1 MITKTFVTFKNYIC
15 IRYISSK
22 KNVEKKKKKKKTVGK
37 KNCGEEKAL
46 LILQKSE

>member
-22 KNVEKKKKKKKTVGK
+22 KCGEEKEEKE
-37 KNCGEEKAL
+37 NCGEEKLWRRKGFAYSPE
-46 LILQKSE
+46 I